1 MRGKMSVVAGSVF
14 VIIMMCC
21 NAASAAQP
29 RYIFFLHNAYLE
41 MFGPESAHKEY
52 GKVEYA
58 QVLDYFRRQGFV
70 VMSEIRPRA
79 TDGEVYSG
87 KIAGQIDSLLHTGA
101 MAEDI
106 TVVGTSKGGYIAQ
119 LVCGKV
125 HNPRV
130 SYVFIGSCDGQRGIE
145 GVHYTGR
152 ILSIYELSDGV
163 GRSCKGI
170 KAEEKNKL
178 TEYHEIE
185 LNTGLKHGFLFR
197 ALPGWMVP
205 TAKWARHEKL

>member
-1 MRGKMSVVAGSVF
+1 MFAFAMFAGSTSF
-14 VIIMMCC
+14 
-21 NAASAAQP
+21 ASPP
-29 RYIFFLHNAYLE
+29 RYLFFLHNAYLE

-58 QVLDYFRRQGFV
+58 QVLDYFRKQGFV
-70 VMSEIRPRA
+70 VMSEIRARG
-79 TDGEVYSG
+79 TDGEAYSV
-87 KIAGQIDSLLHTGA
+87 KIAGQIDSLLHAGA

-130 SYVFIGSCDGQRGIE
+130 SYVFIGSCDGQIGIE
-145 GVHYTGR
+145 GVIYTGR
-152 ILSIYELSDGV
+152 VLSVFESSDGV

-170 KAEEKNKL
+170 KTEEKNRL
-178 TEYHEIE
+178 TEYREIE
-185 LNTGLKHGFLFR
+185 LNTGLKHGFLFK
-197 ALPGWMVP
+197 ALPEWMEP
-205 TAKWARHEKL
+205 TARWARHEKL

>member
-1 MRGKMSVVAGSVF
+1 MHVVLKGILPVLLLLQGF
-14 VIIMMCC
+14 
-21 NAASAAQP
+21 AAHAAPP
-29 RYIFFLHNAYLE
+29 RYLFFLHNAYLE

-58 QVLDYFRRQGFV
+58 QVLDYFRKQGFV

-87 KIAGQIDSLLHTGA
+87 KIAGQIDSLLHAGA

-152 ILSIYELSDGV
+152 VLSIYESSDGV

-170 KAEEKNKL
+170 EAEEKNKL

-185 LNTGLKHGFLFR
+185 LHTGLKHGFLFR
-197 ALPGWMVP
+197 ALPGWMEP